1 MKISWITDTQS
12 READEIQEKAYS
24 GTNAYKKIQGG
35 NTMVDIVIGAIQ
47 PTGPPVNKPGT
58 TAGAIEA
65 EILNIRE
72 PRQNI
77 SGPTG
82 KERRKQFRQD
92 PVNGRVLTVLVPN
105 GTILPKNLDRQ
116 KYKVLLRF
124 IKK

>member
-1 MKISWITDTQS
+1 
-12 READEIQEKAYS
+12 
-24 GTNAYKKIQGG
+24 
-35 NTMVDIVIGAIQ
+35 MVDIVIGAIK

-72 PRQNI
+72 PRQKI
-77 SGPTG
+77 SGPAG
-82 KERRKQFRQD
+82 KERRKHFRQD

-105 GTILPKNLDRQ
+105 GTILPKKLDSR

-124 IKK
+124 VKK